1 MFQIEI
7 VVHYLG
13 EILMKIIICEEDYSY
28 IERIHSTLLKYTK
41 MKGIHAEFTLTT
53 RKPSSIIKYL
63 QTDQAECYFISLD
76 IVESTPAIELIKMI
90 QLKNEQALITVL
102 STDQEKLN
110 SLELNELAPF
120 RKILK
125 VEQSSMAEELK
136 RAVVDVYQRLKSL
149 NYFA

>member
-1 MFQIEI
+1 
-7 VVHYLG
+7 
-13 EILMKIIICEEDYSY
+13 MKIIICEQDYSY

-76 IVESTPAIELIKMI
+76 LVETVPAIELIKMI

-102 STDQEKLN
+102 SKDQEKLK
-110 SLELNELAPF
+110 SNELDELDIF
-120 RKILK
+120 KKIIK
-125 VEQSSMAEELK
+125 IEHSSMAEDLK
-136 RAVVDVYQRLKSL
+136 KAVVEVYHRLKAI

>member
-1 MFQIEI
+1 MFQVEI
-7 VVHYLG
+7 VVHYLE

-76 IVESTPAIELIKMI
+76 LVEFTEAIELIKMI
-90 QLKNEQALITVL
+90 QKKNEQALITVL

-110 SLELNELAPF
+110 SNQLDDLNLF
-120 RKILK
+120 KKIEK
-125 VEQSSMAEELK
+125 VENSLMAEDLK
-136 RAVVDVYQRLKSL
+136 KTVVEVYQRLKSL

>member
-1 MFQIEI
+1 
-7 VVHYLG
+7 
-13 EILMKIIICEEDYSY
+13 MKIIICEQDYSY

-76 IVESTPAIELIKMI
+76 LVETVPAIELIKMI

-102 STDQEKLN
+102 SKNQEKLK
-110 SLELNELAPF
+110 SNELDELDIF
-120 RKILK
+120 KKIIK
-125 VEQSSMAEELK
+125 IEHSSMAEDLK
-136 RAVVDVYQRLKSL
+136 KAVVEVYHRLKAI